1 MMTYSFSKQRN
12 SSSSTIFQTG
22 TLLLFRRTCRD
33 NQFTFTLCRNNSN
46 SGMALTA
53 DTNVNALSSFT
64 AYISAI
70 HLRLNTS
77 FIDIYALFFGNIF
90 DFF

>member
-1 MMTYSFSKQRN
+1 
-12 SSSSTIFQTG
+12 
-22 TLLLFRRTCRD
+22 
-33 NQFTFTLCRNNSN
+33 
-46 SGMALTA
+46 MALTA
-53 DTNVNALSSFT
+53 DTDVNALSSFT

-70 HLRLNTS
+70 HLRLNAG

>member
-1 MMTYSFSKQRN
+1 
-12 SSSSTIFQTG
+12 
-22 TLLLFRRTCRD
+22 
-33 NQFTFTLCRNNSN
+33 
-46 SGMALTA
+46 MALTA